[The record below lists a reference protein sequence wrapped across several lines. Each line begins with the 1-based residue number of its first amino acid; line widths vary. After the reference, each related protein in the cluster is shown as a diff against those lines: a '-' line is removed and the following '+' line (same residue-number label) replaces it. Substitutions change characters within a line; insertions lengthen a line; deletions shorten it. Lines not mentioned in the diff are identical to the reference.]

1 MLSQPCIDATLHTI
15 ALGHN
20 VAIIPESHKELTAL
34 MNQLMRQLPIEVIER
49 ASKLNGQEHIRFT
62 HGARILF
69 PLHADRL
76 RGESIGL
83 AIILGRRMTEED
95 GMHLIPALATTH
107 GPILTQA

>member
-15 ALGHN
+15 ALGQN
-20 VAIIPESHKELTAL
+20 VAIIPESHKALTDL
-34 MNQLMRQLPIEVIER
+34 MRQFMRQLPIEVIER

-62 HGARILF
+62 HGPKIIF
-69 PLHADRL
+69 PLHDDGL

-83 AIILGRRMTEED
+83 AIIQGRRMTEED
-95 GMHLIPALATTH
+95 GYHLIPALATTH